1 MDYHIIFFLFQ
12 TPIIMTAS
20 NDLNSSVMISSV
32 KEFHNPNRRG
42 ATMKMNIDGVNFVSY
57 TVLYI
62 LEIKH
67 CWNHIQAGRKIQF
80 CDSQNFI
87 IYLDV

>member
-1 MDYHIIFFLFQ
+1 MCKNIKSVQYVGLLHDYCIIFFLFQ

-42 ATMKMNIDGVNFVSY
+42 ATMKMNTDGVNFVSY

-62 LEIKH
+62 LYIGKF
-67 CWNHIQAGRKIQF
+67 WRDKTLAN
-80 CDSQNFI
+80 
-87 IYLDV
+87 